1 MTRFLVAVLAFV
13 AITGLTGL
21 NGCATYQFQVVQP
34 PGTTTLDDAIVVIMD
49 THTGNNVVVPYPQF
63 VSLRLDQYG
72 SVDALKKA
80 LKESGAKTG
89 E

>member
-21 NGCATYQFQVVQP
+21 NGCRAYQFQVVQP

-63 VSLRLDQYG
+63 ITLRLDQYG
-72 SVDALKKA
+72 SVDELKKA
-80 LKESGAKTG
+80 LKESGAKSG
-89 E
+89 G

>member
-21 NGCATYQFQVVQP
+21 NGCAAYQFQVVQP
-34 PGTTTLDDAIVVIMD
+34 PGTASLDDAIVVIMD

-63 VSLRLDQYG
+63 ITLRLDQYG
-72 SVDALKKA
+72 SVDELKKA

-89 E
+89 G